1 MNLFLPAEMAAN
13 YSYIGKA
20 KASMSFAKLLVLGIL
35 AGAFIALGGVGATTV
50 AVSISYASLGKFIG
64 ACVFPGGLAMVV
76 LAGGELFTGNCL
88 LSISWLQK
96 DIKFSSMVR
105 NLVIVYFAN
114 FIGGLLVAAGIVFGH
129 QISLFDSGMAVS
141 VISTA
146 AIKSSLPFGDVFVRG
161 VMCNFLVALA
171 VWITFA
177 AKDVTGKVLGL
188 FFPVMIFVL
197 CGFEHCVANMYF
209 ISAGLFAKM
218 VPAYVEAAA
227 VAGVDMSALTI
238 AGFVKNLIPATIG
251 NIIGGAICVGAVYWF
266 IYLKTE
272 DNSKIEI

>member
-1 MNLFLPAEMAAN
+1 MNFFSPAEMAAN
-13 YSYIGKA
+13 YSGVGKA
-20 KASMSFAKLLVLGIL
+20 KASMSVAKMLVLGIL

-50 AVSISYASLGKFIG
+50 AVSIPYASLGKFLG

-96 DIKFSSMVR
+96 DIRFSGMVR
-105 NLVIVYFAN
+105 NLVVVYFAN

-129 QISLFDSGMAVS
+129 QISLFDSGLAVS

-146 AIKSSLPFGDVFVRG
+146 AAKTALPFGDIFIRG
-161 VMCNFLVALA
+161 IMCNFLVALA

-177 AKDVTGKVLGL
+177 AKDVAGKVLGL

-209 ISAGLFAKM
+209 IGAGLFAKM
-218 VPAYVEAAA
+218 VPEYAAA
-227 VAGVDMSALTI
+227 AAAAGVDMSTLTVG
-238 AGFVKNLIPATIG
+238 GFVQNLIPATIG
-251 NIIGGAICVGAVYWF
+251 NIIGGAICVGAAYWF
-266 IYLKTE
+266 VFLKGKE
-272 DNSKIEI
+272 K